1 MIDKIT
7 IFLYNLFR
15 FITLKLPRKWA
26 YLPGKLIAY
35 LAYLLTPKR
44 KKLAQENIKKA
55 LDISDRE
62 AKKITKDVYMNLGL
76 NFAEFLMEDQFTEA
90 DIEKMVEFNNLEYLD
105 QALEENKGVIIYS
118 AHLGNWELLGALL
131 AIKGYKI
138 NSIAK
143 EQKNSLFDQKI
154 NKIRRGIGIGIIP
167 KGLAVRQAFKALKK
181 NEIVALLADQDARSR
196 GWKLNF
202 FDRPASVFIGPVQF
216 AQRTGAPIVPMFFH
230 RQGWLKHE
238 LICYPP
244 IKIAADSSEAELKEE
259 LKKLLELTEKE
270 IEKSPEDWM
279 WLHRR
284 WKKYN

>member
-15 FITLKLPRKWA
+15 FITLKLPRKIA
-26 YLPGKLIAY
+26 YLPGKFIGY

-44 KKLAQENIKKA
+44 RKLAQKNIKKA
-55 LDISDRE
+55 LGVSDAE
-62 AKKITKDVYMNLGL
+62 AKKITKKVYLNLGL

-90 DIEKMVEFNNLEYLD
+90 DIEEMVEFNNLEYLD

-154 NKIRRGIGIGIIP
+154 NEIRRGIGIGIIP
-167 KGLAVRQAFKALKK
+167 KGLAVRKAFKALRK
-181 NEIVALLADQDARSR
+181 NEIVALLGDQDARSK
-196 GWKLNF
+196 GWKMNF
-202 FDRPASVFIGPVQF
+202 FGRPASVFLGAVQF
-216 AQRTGAPIVPMFFH
+216 AQRTGAPIVPIFFH
-230 RQGWLKHE
+230 RQGWLEHE

-244 IKIAADSSEAELKEE
+244 IKIAADSSEAELKVE
-259 LKKLLELTEKE
+259 LKRLLDLTEKE
-270 IEKSPEDWM
+270 IERSPEDWM